1 MRGKPFDKGNPGR
14 PAGTPNKVTTA
25 AKEAFALAFDKLGGI
40 EGLVRWA
47 NADPDNLKVFY
58 TLYARLIPVDHTSG
72 GEKIP
77 SVNINVPPLP
87 DGRPER

>member
-72 GEKIP
+72 GEKIH

-87 DGRPER
+87 DGGPER